1 MRNSENKYVV
11 RIQVTG
17 RKKRKEE
24 RENANTY
31 KHMHVF
37 NAASIL
43 SDVTNT

>member
-1 MRNSENKYVV
+1 MSFVYKSQEEK
-11 RIQVTG
+11 
-17 RKKRKEE
+17 KEE